1 MSTIKS
7 VAQSIQAEYKDDFGM
22 DVEVYFHNTRAANID
37 VDNFKFRSVNVQG
50 KPASGKGLGI
60 FTHTGDEYFN
70 KFGGNIFAVVVQKG
84 FAIVQIEDDVSN
96 KVEVFIPQNRV
107 EEIISL

>member
-50 KPASGKGLGI
+50 KPASR
-60 FTHTGDEYFN
+60 FCYC
-70 KFGGNIFAVVVQKG
+70 
-84 FAIVQIEDDVSN
+84 SN
-96 KVEVFIPQNRV
+96 RR
-107 EEIISL
+107 